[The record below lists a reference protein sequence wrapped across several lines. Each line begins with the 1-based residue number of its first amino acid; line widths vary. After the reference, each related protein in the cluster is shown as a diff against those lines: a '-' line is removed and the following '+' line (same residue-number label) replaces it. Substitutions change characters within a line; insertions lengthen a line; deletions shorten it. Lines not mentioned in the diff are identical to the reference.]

1 MPPKIGAAG
10 PPMPP
15 KIGARTPMPLKLAAM
30 TPPVPPKRK
39 TVGITAVFAACAAAL
54 TSLSHPA
61 ALRLD
66 GHRMISDVPPV
77 TTAKTAYVPL
87 RAVAESLGADTN
99 YDPKTGTIELIHAN
113 DTMRLRIG
121 DSVATLNG
129 NKLTLGAAPF
139 QVSGRTMV
147 PLQVIARAFKTRVHY
162 DTGHAQIDVMTA
174 GQDDT
179 ASAQTPDS
187 P

>member
-1 MPPKIGAAG
+1 MEKISPRFPSHKTAA
-10 PPMPP
+10 
-15 KIGARTPMPLKLAAM
+15 
-30 TPPVPPKRK
+30 V
-39 TVGITAVFAACAAAL
+39 TAFVAACAAAL

-61 ALRLD
+61 ALRVD

-87 RAVAESLGADTN
+87 RAMAATLGATTD
-99 YDPKTGTIELIHAN
+99 YDPKSGTIEMIHAG
-113 DTMRLRIG
+113 DTMRLHVG
-121 DSVATLNG
+121 DRVATLNG

-147 PLQVIARAFKTRVHY
+147 PLQVIARVFKTRVHY

-174 GQDDT
+174 GQDDA
-179 ASAQTPDS
+179 ASQQTLVTP
-187 P
+187 